1 MMTDVSNKIENAR
14 ARASYLTG
22 LVPQG
27 NCGEDV
33 AKIAACHP
41 NLRFKNGYGMAS
53 ACAIDD
59 DSKMRFGATQTN
71 PRHRQQLQTRV
82 YHGHAHYEKGCL
94 APDIESDLIH
104 TEGTRTSR
112 PWRAIRYRDR
122 SLRTTHS
129 VYLRGR
135 PGSST
140 HSERDQVRIHEH
152 GYVTRITSRNVA
164 SRWTRMETLKFTF
177 LREKIDCLKIDAPV
191 TDTTVTHE
199 RQNQDYSEP
208 AYTVHVP

>member
-1 MMTDVSNKIENAR
+1 MKTDASEYALVGTEACDPNMFYSENR
-14 ARASYLTG
+14 LHDDGCFKQDRDRQSSSVGNYLTAG

-104 TEGTRTSR
+104 NEGTRTSKPCGVLSGIEIDR
-112 PWRAIRYRDR
+112 FEPLIPCISEVVQDPKNIVNDR
-122 SLRTTHS
+122 SGSNTRAWVRDEDYIKKCGFTHDG
-129 VYLRGR
+129 RGWR
-135 PGSST
+135 
-140 HSERDQVRIHEH
+140 R
-152 GYVTRITSRNVA
+152 
-164 SRWTRMETLKFTF
+164 
-177 LREKIDCLKIDAPV
+177 
-191 TDTTVTHE
+191 
-199 RQNQDYSEP
+199 
-208 AYTVHVP
+208 